1 MFHCRITD
9 KSLVAQVCNRF
20 MNIDINM
27 IACRTTGT
35 EDSSLRTQTV
45 LGGVAQIHATLSV
58 VSLVL
63 TFDLSTS
70 GFSTPAILTTFC

>member
-45 LGGVAQIHATLSV
+45 LGAVAQLHATLSEPEPCYQFGFG
-58 VSLVL
+58 L
-63 TFDLSTS
+63 TMREVYIS
-70 GFSTPAILTTFC
+70 A